1 MSRWSLVGH
10 VGASIIVLVLV
21 GEGIAESP
29 PTDSRDS
36 KSPSADPRDI
46 EGGRQLVRAYCTSC
60 HGLDAKGARAPD
72 LTQRVLRHG
81 NSDEALSN
89 IIRNGIPGTGMTG
102 FAWWPSRHVRKV
114 VSFLQHQRSSQAP
127 SVIPG
132 DAQKGKEVFE
142 KQRCSTCHWTGPTG
156 GRRGPDLS
164 TSRGPLEYVRQA
176 LVDPAADIDRQYQQ
190 VVLVTKTGR
199 ILQGMRLSEDSFYI
213 QLIDERDRLYTIAK
227 ADIDQLE
234 RPSQSLMP
242 SYEKELS
249 SEELDNLIAY
259 LFSLRKE

>member
-1 MSRWSLVGH
+1 MSRWSLADHLV
-10 VGASIIVLVLV
+10 ASILLLLLA
-21 GEGIAESP
+21 GQGIAAAP
-29 PTDSRDS
+29 PTGA
-36 KSPSADPRDI
+36 KSPAADPGEI
-46 EGGRQLVRAYCTSC
+46 EAGRMLVRGYCTSC

-132 DAQKGKEVFE
+132 AAQKGKEVFE
-142 KQRCSTCHWTGPTG
+142 KQRCSTCHWTGQTG

-176 LVDPAADIDRQYQQ
+176 LVDPAADINPQYQQ
-190 VVLVTKTGR
+190 VLIITKKGR
-199 ILQGMRLSEDSFYI
+199 ILEGMRLGENSFYI
-213 QLIDERDRLYTIAK
+213 QLIDANDRLHTIAK
-227 ADIDQLE
+227 ADIVKLN
-234 RPSQSLMP
+234 RPILSMMP

-249 SEELDNLIAY
+249 SKELENLTAY
-259 LFSLRKE
+259 IFSLRKE

>member
-1 MSRWSLVGH
+1 MFRWSFAGH
-10 VGASIIVLVLV
+10 VVLSIILLVMV
-21 GEGIAESP
+21 GQGMAGAP
-29 PTDSRDS
+29 PTDS
-36 KSPSADPRDI
+36 KSPAADPDEI
-46 EGGRQLVRAYCTSC
+46 DGGRQLVRAYCTRC

-132 DAQKGKEVFE
+132 DAQKGKKVFE
-142 KQRCSTCHWTGPTG
+142 KQRCSTCHWTGQTG

-176 LVDPAADIDRQYQQ
+176 LVDPAADINPQYQQ
-190 VVLVTKTGR
+190 VLIITKKGR
-199 ILQGMRLSEDSFYI
+199 ILEGMRLGENSFYI
-213 QLIDERDRLYTIAK
+213 QFIDANDRLHTIAK
-227 ADIDQLE
+227 ADIVKLN
-234 RPSQSLMP
+234 RPALSMMP

-249 SEELDNLIAY
+249 SKELENLTAY
-259 LFSLRKE
+259 IFSLRKE